1 MRNKIL
7 ALALGLF
14 LTMPYVLHAEEVE
27 ITLME
32 VVQMGIIGGDSP
44 LDDSDQTP
52 KIPPTPTDFRAF
64 RNGNTLSVTKLN
76 EQIPVAQAT
85 VTKVSNG
92 NIVLN
97 QQFTE
102 SLSEQIAASGV
113 YVLRIQTEGGAL
125 VGQFIVP

>member
-7 ALALGLF
+7 ALALGLL
-14 LTMPYVLHAEEVE
+14 LTMPYVLYAEEVE
-27 ITLME
+27 ITLTE
-32 VVQMGIIGGDSP
+32 VVQMSMMPGDSP
-44 LDDSDQTP
+44 LDGSSQSGSN
-52 KIPPTPTDFRAF
+52 PTRPTDFRAF
-64 RNGNTLSVTKLN
+64 RDGNMLSVTKLN